1 MRAHRFFS
9 IPTFRSG
16 RHRASDFFAVRK
28 PRHRVLRAVLA
39 LFGIAVLA
47 VFLVFGLV
55 IGATMLTAGVLYRRW
70 RQRGKVIAKP
80 TQALDGEYQVLRKPM
95 LSTGR

>member
-1 MRAHRFFS
+1 M
-9 IPTFRSG
+9 FRSG
-16 RHRASDFFAVRK
+16 RQRASDFFAPRK

-47 VFLVFGLV
+47 VLLVFGLV
-55 IGATMLTAGVLYRRW
+55 IGATMLTAGVLYRLW
-70 RQRGKVIAKP
+70 RRRGKPIAKH
-80 TQALDGEYQVLRKPM
+80 TQALDGEYQVLHKPM